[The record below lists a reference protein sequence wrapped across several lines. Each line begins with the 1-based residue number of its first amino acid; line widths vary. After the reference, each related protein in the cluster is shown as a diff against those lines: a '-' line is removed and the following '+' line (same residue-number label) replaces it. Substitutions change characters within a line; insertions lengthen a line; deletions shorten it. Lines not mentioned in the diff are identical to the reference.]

1 MEKNVDAKDENS
13 RKGYDSENSSR
24 SERIGAP
31 DHYEAKRDIEG
42 TNDAAPDHP
51 HKEARRVKAQPPDAF
66 TGLKRTAVKHLAAG
80 LPAVFSSAKHA
91 LNETGPVRGVRMLT
105 SINQKDG
112 FDCSSCAWPDPDE
125 GRSVAEFCENGAKAV
140 LDEGTKRRVTPEFF
154 RKHSVEELSGCS
166 DYWLNAQGRLTHPMT
181 LRKGAT
187 HYEPIGWDEAFDK
200 IAKELDRLESPD
212 EAVFY
217 TSGRTSNEAA
227 FLYQLFVRQ
236 YGTNNLPDCSNM
248 CHESSGTALSETL
261 GLGKGS
267 VTLDDFYKTDL
278 IMIIGQ
284 NPGTNHPRMMS
295 ALERGKKN
303 GAKIIS
309 INPLPEAGLM
319 AFKNP
324 QDFMNPLKAVPTL
337 FGPGTQLTDL
347 FLPVRIGGDVAL
359 LKGIM
364 KELLEEEEKR
374 PGQVLDHAFIEAK
387 TEGLEAFLDDLR
399 AESWDTILRES
410 GIDREGVRA
419 AAELTMANE
428 RIIVCWAMGLTQHKN
443 AVGSI
448 QEIVN
453 LLLLR
458 GSIGKPGAGTCPV
471 RGHSNVQG
479 DRTMGIWE
487 RPKEN
492 FLNALAKEFAFE
504 PPREHGYDTVEAIKA
519 MHEGRAK
526 VFFAMGGNFLSAT
539 PDTEYTAEALQRCR
553 LTVHVSTKL
562 NRAHLIHGDEAL
574 ILPCIARSEAD
585 MQASG
590 PQFVSVENSMGVV
603 HDSQGILPPASEH
616 LRSEPAIVAGL
627 AKATLGTRS
636 SVDWDGLVADYGRIR
651 EAIERVIPGFD
662 DYNARVRGAGFHLPN
677 GPREGNFT
685 TDTGKAKF
693 TVHPIPERRLE
704 PDQLVMM
711 TIRSHDQFNTTI
723 YGLDDR
729 YRGIKGERRVIMMNP
744 EDMRERGI
752 RDGDILDLTSHS
764 EGEERVAKRF
774 IALPY
779 PIPRRCTATYF
790 PEANVLVPIGSV
802 AEGSNTPV
810 SKYVVITL
818 APSAN
823 TEAVDY
829 DYHYIKGEAD
839 EGSNQERV
847 PIARSVIGN
856 RA

>member
-1 MEKNVDAKDENS
+1 MRGNVDTKEKEAQ
-13 RKGYDSENSSR
+13 KGYDPAKASR
-24 SERIGAP
+24 SEAVGAP
-31 DHYEAKRDIEG
+31 DHYEAKENFEKVSD
-42 TNDAAPDHP
+42 TTPDAP
-51 HKEARRVKAQPPDAF
+51 HREATRVQAQPPDAF

-91 LNETGPVRGVRMLT
+91 FNETGPLRGVRMLT
-105 SINQKDG
+105 TMNQHDG

-125 GRSVAEFCENGAKAV
+125 HRSVAEFCENGAKAV

-154 RKHSVEELSGCS
+154 RKHSVEELSRRS
-166 DYWLNAQGRLTHPMT
+166 DYWLNSQGRLTHPMI

-187 HYEPIGWDEAFDK
+187 HYEPISWAEAFDK
-200 IAKELDRLESPD
+200 VAKELNALESPD

-227 FLYQLFVRQ
+227 FLYGLFVRL

-267 VTLDDFYKTDL
+267 VTLNDFYETDL
-278 IMIIGQ
+278 IIIIGQ
-284 NPGTNHPRMMS
+284 NPGTNHPRMLS

-303 GAKIIS
+303 GAKIVS

-337 FGPGTQLTDL
+337 FGPGTQLSDL

-359 LKGIM
+359 LKGVM
-364 KELLEEEEKR
+364 KELLAEEEKR
-374 PGQVLDHAFIEAK
+374 PGEVFDHKFIEEK
-387 TEGLEAFLDDLR
+387 TEGFDAFLDDLR
-399 AESWDTILRES
+399 NESWDKIVQES
-410 GIDREGVRA
+410 GITREGIRA
-419 AAELTMANE
+419 AAELVMANE
-428 RIIVCWAMGLTQHKN
+428 RMIICWAMGLTQHKN
-443 AVGSI
+443 AVGAI
-448 QEIVN
+448 QEVVN

-487 RPKEN
+487 RPKED
-492 FLNALAKEFAFE
+492 FLDALAQEFDFE

-519 MHEGRAK
+519 MHEGKAK

-539 PDTEYTAEALQRCR
+539 PDTEYTAEALERCR
-553 LTVHVSTKL
+553 LTVHVSTKP
-562 NRAHLIHGDEAL
+562 NRAHLVHGDEAL
-574 ILPCIARSEAD
+574 ILPCLVRSEVD
-585 MQASG
+585 MQAAG

-616 LRSEPAIVAGL
+616 LLSEPAIVAGL
-627 AKATLGTRS
+627 AKATLGARS
-636 SVDWDGLVADYGRIR
+636 TVDWDGLVADYGRIR
-651 EAIERVIPGFD
+651 DAIERTIPGFD
-662 DYNARVRGAGFHLPN
+662 DYNARVRGAGFYLPN
-677 GPREGNFT
+677 GPREGKFT

-693 TVHPIPERRLE
+693 TVHEIPENRLE
-704 PDQLVMM
+704 PDQFVMM
-711 TIRSHDQFNTTI
+711 TLRSHDQFNTTV

-729 YRGIKGERRVIMMNP
+729 YRGVKGERRVILMNP
-744 EDMRERGI
+744 KDMQEAGI
-752 RDGDILDLTSHS
+752 KDGNVLDLTSHF

-779 PIPRRCTATYF
+779 AIPRRCTATYF

-810 SKYVVITL
+810 SKYVVITV
-818 APSAN
+818 APSASSG
-823 TEAVDY
+823 VFDY
-829 DYHYIKGEAD
+829 NFKDGR
-839 EGSNQERV
+839 QEERAST
-847 PIARSVIGN
+847 AR
-856 RA
+856 AQT